1 MAALPPRSDR
11 LLLIAHISDFH
22 IVPPPALCYG
32 FSDTRAG
39 LMRAVTALN
48 GLFPRPDLVLA
59 SGDLIDEPSIEAYAT
74 LRAILAKL
82 DIALVLLPGNHDDRA
97 LLAEA
102 FPEHDY
108 LPQDGA
114 PAHFVRDLG
123 AVRLVAF
130 DAVVPGKEYAE
141 PTAEALDWLEATLA
155 AVPAQPTM
163 LVLHHPP
170 IPTGL
175 AFMDA
180 IQPPWPPRLAAIL
193 SAHPQVRLVG
203 CGHVHRLIDGM
214 LGHARVA
221 SAGSTG
227 HQFVFATDLD
237 SPPRLSDEPAMIRL
251 HLWHGVAVTSFATP
265 VDRDFT
271 THTFEGIDE
280 AGWKHIRAHLLG
292 GETRPRGAKIEG
304 A

>member
-1 MAALPPRSDR
+1 M
-11 LLLIAHISDFH
+11 LIAHISDFH

-32 FSDTRAG
+32 YSDTRAG
-39 LMRAVTALN
+39 LMRAVAALN
-48 GLFPRPDLVLA
+48 GLSPRPDLVLA
-59 SGDLIDEPSIEAYAT
+59 SGDLVDEPSAEAYET

-82 DIALVLLPGNHDDRA
+82 AIPHVLLPGNHDDRG
-97 LLAEA
+97 LLART

-108 LPQDGA
+108 LPQGGA
-114 PAHFVRDLG
+114 PANFVRDLG

-130 DAVVPGKEYAE
+130 DAVIPGKEYAE
-141 PTAEALDWLEATLA
+141 PTTEGLDWLATTLA
-155 AVPAQPTM
+155 AARAQPTM

-180 IQPPWPPRLAAIL
+180 IQPAWPQRLAAIL
-193 SAHPQVRLVG
+193 DANPQVRLVG

-227 HQFVFATDLD
+227 HQFAFATDLD
-237 SPPRLSDEPAMIRL
+237 SPPRLSGEPAMIRL
-251 HLWHGVAVTSFATP
+251 HLWRDGAATSFATP
-265 VDRDFT
+265 VDRDFA
-271 THTFEGIDE
+271 THAFEGIDDS
-280 AGWKHIRAHLLG
+280 GWKRIRAQLLG
-292 GETRPRGAKIEG
+292 GQSRPGGATIEG

>member
-1 MAALPPRSDR
+1 MGRLAFRSDR

-32 FSDTRAG
+32 YSDTRAG
-39 LMRAVTALN
+39 LMRALAALN
-48 GLFPRPDLVLA
+48 GMTPRPDLVLA
-59 SGDLIDEPSIEAYAT
+59 SGDLVDEPSAEAYAT
-74 LRAILAKL
+74 LRAILATL
-82 DIALVLLPGNHDDRA
+82 DIPLVLLPGNHDDRA

-108 LPQDGA
+108 LPLGGA

-130 DAVVPGKEYAE
+130 DAVIPGKEYAA
-141 PTAEALDWLEATLA
+141 PTPEGLDWLEATLA
-155 AVPAQPTM
+155 ATPAQPTM
-163 LVLHHPP
+163 LALHHPP
-170 IPTGL
+170 IATGL

-193 SAHPQVRLVG
+193 ATNPQVRLVC

-227 HQFVFATDLD
+227 HQFAFATNLD
-237 SPPRLSDEPAMIRL
+237 SPPRLSGEPAMIRL
-251 HLWHGVAVTSFATP
+251 HLWQGDAVTSFATP

-271 THTFEGIDE
+271 THAFEGIDE
-280 AGWKHIRAHLLG
+280 AGWTRIRAQLLG
-292 GETRPRGAKIEG
+292 GETRPSGATIEG